1 MKILVYLEPHPIRN
15 RFESFGFIGKRFIT
29 MLRDEYLGHRNSGS
43 EPVEVRMLLSRHYSP
58 LRDANKDMA
67 PMFLSMTQEENDAIT
82 ARMRDWN
89 NDPESVNQWVQL
101 MKGEGEVSA
110 LYESILRR
118 VHDDVFPFDVVV
130 NWSTNGAVRRF
141 CESRGLDAV
150 SMEMGCTR
158 PPVYDSAYVD
168 AMGVNGSAISRHV
181 DLSCVRP
188 LDPDLLRAMLPTRC
202 GGGQAWDAA
211 HNLIVSRHARDIYRD
226 VDRNVLIPLQLKDDS
241 NCILFSDY
249 GSMLELLQDV
259 LPKLRAAGYRVFV
272 KPHPA
277 ARDRAMNKADHEA
290 CAALVAEI
298 DDGVYWLDDI
308 RQQEDYLALLQ
319 KMHAVV
325 TINSSTGFEA
335 MVCGRLVI
343 PLGEAPYKIG
353 ADFPTLT
360 DLLESR
366 IDQDRYRDMAQRVTS
381 IMLRNYLVPHQLAF
395 DFPHFVRHLRRAI
408 RTRDLLSLEGA
419 KAMTE
424 YMQTED
430 LLDFS
435 VREALTAQRQLHAR
449 FAAAQTAAEA
459 AKKPKP
465 VPLKVVAKPVA
476 PVEKVPTAQGT
487 PDVFSRKLRKL
498 RRDPARFLVDS
509 SNPLLKQMGILLG
522 GRA

>member
-15 RFESFGFIGKRFIT
+15 RFESFGFIGKRFIA
-29 MLRDEYLGHRNSGS
+29 MLRDEYLGHRNSGC

-67 PMFLSMTQEENDAIT
+67 PMFLSMTQAENDAIT
-82 ARMRDWN
+82 ALMRDWN
-89 NDPESVNQWVQL
+89 CDPEGVNLWVQL
-101 MKGEGEVSA
+101 MKGEGDVSA

-141 CESRGLDAV
+141 CEVRGLDAV
-150 SMEMGCTR
+150 SMELGCTR
-158 PPVYDSAYVD
+158 PPVYDSVYVD
-168 AMGVNGSAISRHV
+168 ALGVNGSAISRHI
-181 DLSCVRP
+181 DLSSVRP
-188 LDPDLLRAMLPTRC
+188 LDQDLLRAMLPTRC
-202 GGGQAWDAA
+202 AGGQSWDAA
-211 HNLIVSRHARDIYRD
+211 HNLIISKHADAIYRN
-226 VDRNVLIPLQLKDDS
+226 VEKNVLIPLQLKDDS
-241 NCILFSDY
+241 NCILFSQY
-249 GSMLELLQDV
+249 GSMLELLEDV
-259 LPKLRAAGYRVFV
+259 LPKLQAAGYRTFV

-290 CAALVAEI
+290 CAELVAGME
-298 DDGVYWLDDI
+298 DDVHWLDDI
-308 RQQEDYLALLQ
+308 RHQDDYLALLQ

-325 TINSSTGFEA
+325 TVNSSAGFEA

-353 ADFPTLT
+353 QDFPTLD

-366 IDQDRYRDMAQRVTS
+366 IDWARDQDMAQRVTTV
-381 IMLRNYLVPHQLAF
+381 MLRNYLVPNQLAF
-395 DFPHFVRHLRRAI
+395 DFAYFLRNLRRAI
-408 RTRDLLSLEGA
+408 RSRDLLTLEGA
-419 KAMTE
+419 QAMTE
-424 YMQTED
+424 YLQTED

-435 VREALTAQRQLHAR
+435 VREAMVAPRQLLAR

-459 AKKPKP
+459 AKKAKSVP
-465 VPLKVVAKPVA
+465 VKAVQKTATPVA
-476 PVEKVPTAQGT
+476 IVPTASGT
-487 PDVFSRKLRKL
+487 PDMLSRKLRKL

-509 SNPLLKQMGILLG
+509 NNPVLKQMGLLLG